1 MAIGYSMRVPP
12 PEPTA
17 EGERD
22 PQVASEQAQLVRA
35 LQANGPLDPVELAR
49 LVGATYWDEGRY
61 DRALALSV
69 ADGLVY
75 RTGDGRV
82 AAS

>member
-1 MAIGYSMRVPP
+1 MRVPL
-12 PEPTA
+12 PEPTT

-35 LQANGPLDPVELAR
+35 LQANGALDPVELAR

-69 ADGLVY
+69 VDGLVY